1 MKLTQILRRSSR
13 IARRAVKQGACPAMM
28 SQVAIEKSATEIKTT
43 TSSKLSSSKVTLL
56 KGKKDVRIA
65 TFNVQTLQK
74 EGKIPEVIA
83 SAEATQ

>member
-1 MKLTQILRRSSR
+1 MRTVI
-13 IARRAVKQGACPAMM
+13 KQGARPAMT
-28 SQVAIEKSATEIKTT
+28 SQVAVEKSATEIKTT

-65 TFNVQTLQK
+65 TFNVQPLQK
-74 EGKIPEVIA
+74 EGKIPEVIT